1 MFLQILIR
9 SSLDLAFY
17 RINQFEKKISKKN
30 ITKTV
35 KSIAMSFQF
44 QNYFGNNQKT
54 QPQNTNESNQSSATI
69 VSSMTLQNPATR
81 TSKRVRLEQRLKE
94 EMEYKKLVEL
104 YGEPEPM
111 DVKDVYLYEGP
122 VPPNTTLINNWMF
135 PNTYQEKQSE
145 QNRNLLGTNPGFTSG
160 QSLSNVHQNSTHQQM
175 NSSSLVNSFPNSA
188 VQQQNP
194 FAYCENS
201 NNSSQNYSQFPLVS
215 SGMQSFSAFS
225 ANSGFTQ
232 TNGSCNSN
240 TNAAMSSQQSIFP
253 SIGNEVQKNNSQ
265 AENEWF
271 LRRPKK

>member
-1 MFLQILIR
+1 MFLQNLIH
-9 SSLDLAFY
+9 SSLDLIFY
-17 RINQFEKKISKKN
+17 RINQFEEKILKKN

-44 QNYFGNNQKT
+44 KNYFGNNQKT

-94 EMEYKKLVEL
+94 EMEYKRLIEL
-104 YGEPEPM
+104 YGELEPM
-111 DVKDVYLYEGP
+111 EVEDVYLYEVSDP
-122 VPPNTTLINNWMF
+122 YNTTVMNNWMF
-135 PNTYQEKQSE
+135 PNTLQEKQSE
-145 QNRNLLGTNPGFTSG
+145 QNRNLLGTNAGFTSG

-175 NSSSLVNSFPNSA
+175 NSSSLVNSIPNSA

-232 TNGSCNSN
+232 TNSSCNSN

-253 SIGNEVQKNNSQ
+253 SIGNEVQKNNS
-265 AENEWF
+265 
-271 LRRPKK
+271 